1 MMRHAKSK
9 VVRARGVRT
18 IREDEVEC
26 AHDTLHI
33 HPHRPDVTGAAEHF
47 GVGRGCQLCIQK
59 QPDEFHIL
67 PSPVLL
73 LQAISLASHLA
84 HLSQG
89 HRCNHRVLGVQHLS
103 CMPNPPPK
111 SASKRVRWW
120 QTVAG
125 ETDVAA
131 LASQRNQ
138 IIGAGSAVG
147 ADGEAHTRPWGRHM
161 SSALA
166 PPAIPPGQTA

>member
-1 MMRHAKSK
+1 MDTSGLTLIHQIRWKRLVANLHVELQVTQNGFVVKPQVVMWHAKSK

-26 AHDTLHI
+26 VHDTLHI
-33 HPHRPDVTGAAEHF
+33 YPQRPDVTGAAEHF

-59 QPDEFHIL
+59 QPDEFHIS

-89 HRCNHRVLGVQHLS
+89 HRCNHRVLRVQHLS
-103 CMPNPPPK
+103 CMPSPPPE
-111 SASKRVRWW
+111 V
-120 QTVAG
+120 G
-125 ETDVAA
+125 E
-131 LASQRNQ
+131 
-138 IIGAGSAVG
+138 
-147 ADGEAHTRPWGRHM
+147 
-161 SSALA
+161 
-166 PPAIPPGQTA
+166 